1 MTISCPECH
10 AEIIILPESNEPLSW
25 DELQDMV
32 GKPVWI
38 EAESLSVGVC
48 PYWKDWYIIQDFE
61 ECPLD
66 DYMLTT
72 PFIQWWKSEIGTVWN
87 AYRKERE

>member
-25 DELQDMV
+25 DELKGMV

-38 EAESLSVGVC
+38 EMEEMG
-48 PYWKDWYIIQDFE
+48 YWYIIQDFE
-61 ECPLD
+61 EGPLD

-87 AYRKERE
+87 AYQRER

>member
-1 MTISCPECH
+1 MTIICPKCH
-10 AEIIILPESNEPLSW
+10 TEFVILPESNEPLSW
-25 DELQDMV
+25 DELQDMI

-38 EAESLSVGVC
+38 EMEEMGF
-48 PYWKDWYIIQDFE
+48 WYIIQNFE

-72 PFIQWWKSEIGTVWN
+72 PFIQWWKSEISTVWN